1 MTRPKTFSEFADTTP
16 GVCVDIRVRDREITD
31 DAWRVLNAENE
42 LSQDIVEQFNM
53 DSDKHT
59 YIDYYDD
66 ENVVLTTA
74 TAKESESDYT
84 IALFSGIVGER
95 FEMRSLI
102 RDEWNEYYSEVSS
115 VDEMSSS
122 IEELNQNRMKEN
134 KRIARVG
141 YERPTYRAYSRD
153 AYILAERAR
162 RYIQR
167 RVEGMEN
174 VELAKDHNFKQF
186 RGGGCAIIDYA
197 WKSPTRKE
205 TATRTITIDTNKD
218 EIKISHNGEVKF
230 VNTERDIPL
239 EGTYSHEK
247 WTTVDCSARDGLS
260 DGFDTAQ
267 YALDELLNR
276 PLDTT
281 KIIPE
286 SCANLHHFR
295 LTDAAP
301 HLADM
306 APIECEVINAKIRT
320 LPNGDVSFAYVTGG
334 PIINEDWKRDWVR
347 QHKVKGQPKPRLAIG
362 FRVWYEGDIEQRN
375 SWKLEMYNRLGSA
388 FDVDERVPDAEW
400 MEHLDAMKR
409 NFGQHIDSEYA
420 KTIVSD
426 LDDTKGIQR

>member
-1 MTRPKTFSEFADTTP
+1 MTKPKTYGEYADQTP
-16 GVCVDIRVRDREITD
+16 NVTVDIRVRDREITD
-31 DAWRVLNAENE
+31 DAWRVLNAEDE
-42 LSQDIVEQFNM
+42 LPQDIVEQFNM

-59 YIDYYDD
+59 YIDYHDD
-66 ENVVLTTA
+66 ENVVLTTT
-74 TAKESESDYT
+74 TAKESDYK

-115 VDEMSSS
+115 VDELFPS
-122 IEELNQNRMKEN
+122 IEELNQSRTKEN
-134 KRIARVG
+134 KRIARIG
-141 YERPTYRAYSRD
+141 YERPTYQSYSRD
-153 AYILAERAR
+153 AYILAERTR

-174 VELAKDHNFKQF
+174 VTLAKEHNFKQF
-186 RGGGCAIIDYA
+186 RGGGCAIIDYE
-197 WKSPTRKE
+197 WKNPTHKE

-218 EIKISHNGEVKF
+218 GIKISHNGEVKF
-230 VNTERDIPL
+230 VNTEREIPL
-239 EGTYSHEK
+239 KGTYSNEG
-247 WTTVDCSARDGLS
+247 WTTVDCGVRDGMS

-267 YALDELLNR
+267 YALDELLTR

-306 APIECEVINAKIRT
+306 APIECEVINAKIST

-334 PIINEDWKRDWVR
+334 PVINENWEREWVR
-347 QHKVKGQPKPRLAIG
+347 EHKVKGQPKPRLAIG

-375 SWKLEMYNRLGSA
+375 SWSLEMCNRLGSA
-388 FDVDERVPDAEW
+388 FDAEERVPDAEW
-400 MEHLDAMKR
+400 TEYLDAMKR
-409 NFGQHIDSEYA
+409 NFGQHIASEYA
-420 KTIVSD
+420 KTIVAD
-426 LDDTKGIQR
+426 LDDTKGLQQ